1 MSIIGIPREM
11 KPLEGRVSLVPEAC
25 AELGRGGHEVLVETG
40 AGLKAGFPDER
51 YQRAGARIVADA
63 ARLYREAR
71 VIVKVKE
78 PVNEDLQY
86 LREDHLL
93 FCFLHLAANDELTR
107 RLCEIG
113 LTAVAFETVEEDEQL
128 PLLAPMS
135 DIAGRLSVQIG
146 THLLHQP
153 QGGKGVMLGGVA
165 GTRRGHVVVL
175 GAGAAGGSA
184 VAVAASLGARIT
196 VFDRRPERLAA
207 MREIGANVEALYAY
221 SDAVAQAVAEAD
233 LLIGAVLIPGARA
246 ERVVSAEQVA
256 GMQSGSVIVD
266 ISVDQGGCIA
276 TTRPTS
282 YDSPTYIAEGV
293 LHFCVTNMPGGVP
306 RTSTQALSAVL
317 LPFVQ
322 RLASDDWA
330 QYQPLSR
337 GINVAG
343 GRLVHPA
350 LRPG

>member
-1 MSIIGIPREM
+1 MSIIGIPREI
-11 KPLEGRVSLVPEAC
+11 KALEGRVSLVPEAC
-25 AELGRGGHEVLVETG
+25 ADLVGNGHEVLVEAG
-40 AGLKAGFPDER
+40 AGQKSGYPDGCYE
-51 YQRAGARIVADA
+51 RAGARIVADA
-63 ARLYREAR
+63 ARVYGESR

-78 PVNEDLQY
+78 PISDDLQY

-93 FCFLHLAANDELTR
+93 FCFLHLAANEALTR

-113 LTAVAFETVEEDEQL
+113 LTAVAFETVEENGQL

-153 QGGKGVMLGGVA
+153 QGGKGIMLGGVPGA
-165 GTRRGHVVVL
+165 PRGHVVVL

-196 VFDRRPERLAA
+196 VFDRQRERLTA
-207 MREIGANVEALYAY
+207 MRALGSNVNALYAY
-221 SDAVAQAVAEAD
+221 TDAVAQAVPEAD

-246 ERVVSAEQVA
+246 ECVVSTEQVA
-256 GMQSGSVIVD
+256 GMQPGSVIVD

-276 TTRPTS
+276 TTRATT

-322 RLASDDWA
+322 QLATDDWA
-330 QYQPLSR
+330 QCEPLSR
-337 GINVAG
+337 AINVSG

-350 LRPG
+350 LTAD

>member
-1 MSIIGIPREM
+1 MSIIGIPREI
-11 KPLEGRVSLVPEAC
+11 KPLEGRVSLVPAAC
-25 AELGRGGHEVLVETG
+25 ADLVRSGHEVLVEAG
-40 AGLKAGFPDER
+40 AGQKSGYPDGLYE
-51 YQRAGARIVADA
+51 QAGARIVPDA
-63 ARLYREAR
+63 ARLYGEAR

-78 PVNEDLQY
+78 PVSEDLQY
-86 LREDHLL
+86 LRKDHLL

-113 LTAVAFETVEEDEQL
+113 LTAVAFETVEENGQL

-135 DIAGRLSVQIG
+135 DIAGRLSIQIG

-153 QGGKGVMLGGVA
+153 QGGKGILLGGVPGA
-165 GTRRGHVVVL
+165 RRGHVVVL

-184 VAVAASLGARIT
+184 VAVAASLGADIT
-196 VFDRRPERLAA
+196 VFDRRRERLAA
-207 MREIGANVEALYAY
+207 MRAVGSNVNALYAY
-221 SDAVAQAVAEAD
+221 TDAVAQAVAEAD
-233 LLIGAVLIPGARA
+233 LLVGAVLIPGARA
-246 ERVVSAEQVA
+246 ARLVSTEQVA
-256 GMQSGSVIVD
+256 GMQPGSVIVD

-276 TTRPTS
+276 TTRPTT
-282 YDSPTYIAEGV
+282 YDSPTYLAEGV

-322 RLASDDWA
+322 QLVRDDWA
-330 QYQPLSR
+330 QCEPLSR
-337 GINVAG
+337 GINVSG

-350 LRPG
+350 LTAD